1 MIGRRYVLV
10 KTLKQGKFY
19 KNTANLVGGFIVHKK
34 IPSSNEKLTL
44 NDYTYLFDKDLAFII
59 ESLGEQSSIA
69 NKHKYST
76 YKILT
81 KDCVGYIF
89 VFNNT
94 LHNWVEVTK

>member
-1 MIGRRYVLV
+1 MIGRRYALV

-19 KNTANLVGGFIVHKK
+19 KNRLKLVCGFMVHKK
-34 IPSSNEKLTL
+34 IPSIDQKLTL

-59 ESLGEQSSIA
+59 EDLGEQSSIA
-69 NKHKYST
+69 SKHKYYT